1 MNTERIRQNGR
12 SVENLLAFFSIF
24 LLALFPFLEVIA
36 RRFFHTGIRDS
47 TEITH
52 QLVLVLAFIGA
63 AITARENRH
72 LSLALNL
79 KFRPEILARIQVANA
94 LISTTFCTAFAWCSL
109 SFLLNAFDPAEKLVF
124 IPVRWIAIVMPLG
137 YALMAYRFIRL
148 SSGQGCEQG
157 YRGDGPG
164 VRHLDGLGSGR
175 QCRPGPLAGA
185 GKLFQ
190 FVAAPV

>member
-1 MNTERIRQNGR
+1 MNAERIRQGGR
-12 SVENLLAFFSIF
+12 SGENLLAFFSIF

-94 LISTTFCTAFAWCSL
+94 LISTAFCTAFAWCSL
-109 SFLLNAFDPAEKLVF
+109 SFLLNAFDPGRKARF
-124 IPVRWIAIVMPLG
+124 HTR
-137 YALMAYRFIRL
+137 ALDRHGHAPRL
-148 SSGQGCEQG
+148 CADGLPFHPAGSGQGAEQG
-157 YRGDGPG
+157 HRGDGPG
-164 VRHLDGLGSGR
+164 VRHPAGLGSDR
-175 QCRPGPLAGA
+175 QCRPGPLAGCGQA
-185 GKLFQ
+185 FSIR
-190 FVAAPV
+190 